1 MKQAIHDSAEMVRN
15 EQASVLPHP
24 AVTSQNLHEH
34 LAAVTFHP
42 YARGASPEPDPDEG
56 LKGKAR
62 VVRDT
67 TRSIAAFSPASQ
79 KAFNYSL
86 VQLLHQIE
94 HRTRRQ
100 EIEINRLTAE
110 VARLNAERN
119 LGQTRD

>member
-1 MKQAIHDSAEMVRN
+1 MKQAIHDSARMVKD

-24 AVTSQNLHEH
+24 SVTSKNLHEH

-42 YARGASPEPDPDEG
+42 YALGASSPPNPDEG
-56 LKGKAR
+56 IKGKAR
-62 VVRDT
+62 AVRDT
-67 TRSIAAFSPASQ
+67 TRSVAAFSPASQ

-100 EIEINRLTAE
+100 EIEISRLTAE
-110 VARLNAERN
+110 VARLNAERKLASPN
-119 LGQTRD
+119 D